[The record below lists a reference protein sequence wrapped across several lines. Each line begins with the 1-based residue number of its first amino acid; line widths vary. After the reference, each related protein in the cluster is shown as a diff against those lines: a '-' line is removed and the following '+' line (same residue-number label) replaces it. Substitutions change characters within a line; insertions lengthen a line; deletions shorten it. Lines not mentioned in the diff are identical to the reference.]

1 MEKLISA
8 LNRLYLRP
16 GAFPEDALLR
26 QLRGEHTQALSLAGP
41 DGLMRAAMIPFAR
54 VDADG
59 SHWTRL
65 CDAANGLQ
73 QELGLPAP
81 AVSISGDGAYG
92 LWLSLAEPAPVEQM
106 QAFVDAL
113 HARYFPDMAAP
124 GPVSAPLELP
134 PCLHQA
140 SGKWAAF
147 IHPGMG
153 ASFADE
159 AGLDLPPPAAGQA
172 AFLDEL
178 DSIAPAAF
186 AQALA
191 SLRPAGGA
199 PQSTSSAAASAP
211 PGARP
216 DAGRPRGCCSR
227 MQPSRTSL
235 PGCMRGISSPAS
247 AMCCLPGVNR
257 RISSY

>member
-1 MEKLISA
+1 MDKLISA

-16 GAFPEDALLR
+16 GALPEGELPR
-26 QLRGEHTQALSLAGP
+26 QLRGEQTRALSLAGP

-92 LWLSLAEPAPVEQM
+92 LWLSLTEPAPAQQL

-113 HARYFPDMAAP
+113 HARYFPDMAPP
-124 GPVSAPLELP
+124 GPVTAPVELP

-159 AGLDLPPPAAGQA
+159 AGLDLPPPASGQA

-178 DSIAPAAF
+178 ESITPQAL

-191 SLRPAGGA
+191 SLRQAGGA
-199 PQSTSSAAASAP
+199 TQPTQSAGATAAPAAGP
-211 PGARP
+211 ADGLLLKDATLDDIVAWLHARHIE
-216 DAGRPRGCCSR
+216 
-227 MQPSRTSL
+227 PSFRYVL
-235 PGCMRGISSPAS
+235 PAS
-247 AMCCLPGVNR
+247 R
-257 RISSY
+257 E